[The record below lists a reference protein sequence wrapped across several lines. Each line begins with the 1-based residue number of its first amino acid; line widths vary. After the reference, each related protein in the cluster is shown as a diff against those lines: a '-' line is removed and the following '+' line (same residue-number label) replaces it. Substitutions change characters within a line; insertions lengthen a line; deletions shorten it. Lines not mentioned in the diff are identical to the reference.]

1 MDTPPYCIQLMYS
14 RHFTTLYRRI
24 VMYSGHTTIL
34 YTSNVY
40 WTLSRLFAFGT
51 QSHYVHWEQSLTPVY
66 RMPGQIMLIFQK
78 RKEIFIIFFF
88 KQLELSKTIFKNNQ
102 LLFFYIIGYL
112 YFNLYFHYNNLKE
125 HIFHLVSSFSDSR
138 VHFVQQAAH
147 WLKQMTAF

>member
-14 RHFTTLYRRI
+14 GHFTTLYRRI

-78 RKEIFIIFFF
+78 KKEIFIIFFLHSWNCPKPF
-88 KQLELSKTIFKNNQ
+88 LKIINCCFSTLLVIYTLICTFIIITWKNT
-102 LLFFYIIGYL
+102 FFI
-112 YFNLYFHYNNLKE
+112 
-125 HIFHLVSSFSDSR
+125 
-138 VHFVQQAAH
+138 
-147 WLKQMTAF
+147 